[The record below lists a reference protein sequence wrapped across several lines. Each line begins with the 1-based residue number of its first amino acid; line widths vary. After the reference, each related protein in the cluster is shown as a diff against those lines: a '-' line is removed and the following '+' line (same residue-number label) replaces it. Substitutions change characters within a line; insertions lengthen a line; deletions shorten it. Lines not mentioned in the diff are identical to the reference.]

1 MFIVGT
7 PHAKGAGYFVN
18 DDTPSGGKKVEGD
31 VRTCMHCQAILI
43 MQKWKDDGGWCGRCN
58 APICATCADRM
69 DTHGC
74 EPFIAQIE
82 KALKITPRLE
92 QFRKEAGL
100 EKREPARLV
109 ISSK

>member
-1 MFIVGT
+1 MIIVGT

-31 VRTCMHCQAILI
+31 VRTCTHCQKILV
-43 MQKWKDDGGWCGRCN
+43 MQHWKDDGGWCGRCG
-58 APICATCADRM
+58 APVCGPCADRM

-82 KALKITPRLE
+82 RAMKMQPRLHE
-92 QFRKEAGL
+92 FRKLAGL
-100 EKREPARLV
+100 EQPEPPRELILP
-109 ISSK
+109 